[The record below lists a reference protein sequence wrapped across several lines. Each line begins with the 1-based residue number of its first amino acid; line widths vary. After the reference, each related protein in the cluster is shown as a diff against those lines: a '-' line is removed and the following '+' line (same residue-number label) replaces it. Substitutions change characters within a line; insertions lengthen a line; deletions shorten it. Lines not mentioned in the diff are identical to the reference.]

1 MLKHQQEL
9 AKKAATLA
17 AETKPL
23 SKVKKRPDPHM
34 WFLSKDSGGGYM
46 VTIGDPER
54 PSSKIV
60 QRFSGKNGKQE
71 LTMWVKYEMGD
82 KVSQDHVFDA
92 TGLRLVPEFYTE
104 WYVENVM
111 KKAASGKTAT
121 SPEQWELAGDILD
134 KGTTHPSF
142 QAIAKAWDKVVQ
154 ELGEAK
160 KRSERMDRI
169 GVGRTE
175 DPTFMLTMVIPAM
188 ETYGKVLNRVVD
200 QLKQKMG
207 G

>member
-9 AKKAATLA
+9 AKRAATLA

-23 SKVKKRPDPHM
+23 SKVKKKPDAHM
-34 WFLSKDSGGGYM
+34 WFLSKDSGGGYL
-46 VTIGDPER
+46 VTMGDPER

-60 QRFSGKNGKQE
+60 QRFSGPSGKQE
-71 LTMWVKYEMGD
+71 LAHWVKYEMQD

-92 TGLRLVPEFYTE
+92 TGLHLVPEFYTE
-104 WYVENVM
+104 WYVENMM
-111 KKAASGKTAT
+111 KKTAT

-134 KGTTHPSF
+134 QGTGHPAFKALST
-142 QAIAKAWDKVVQ
+142 AWDKIVQ

-160 KRSERMDRI
+160 KRSEKMRKM

-175 DPTFMLTMVIPAM
+175 DPTFILTMVVPAM
-188 ETYGKVLNRVVD
+188 ETYGKVLDKVVQ
-200 QLKQKMG
+200 QLKQKLG